1 MAKANQMNPP
11 RHARLDDPDDTN
23 QSHCGFFAVAVGGRK
38 HKGPLSRLG
47 ERGKESRKL
56 KWVRSGQL
64 QPCRGKGS
72 VGGTAHRPRL
82 FKNGPGGSALKKAE
96 RRRST
101 VTAKAGCLALRIC
114 IPAGILLAD
123 W

>member
-1 MAKANQMNPP
+1 MNPP
-11 RHARLDDPDDTN
+11 RHGRLDDPDDTN

-64 QPCRGKGS
+64 QPCRGKGFS
-72 VGGTAHRPRL
+72 GWDCAQATTIQ
-82 FKNGPGGSALKKAE
+82 E
-96 RRRST
+96 WTRRIGFE
-101 VTAKAGCLALRIC
+101 KG
-114 IPAGILLAD
+114 
-123 W
+123 